1 MKQKNRQK
9 ERKGKRMIY
18 KIVTK
23 RTTYVTAEFY
33 EEAMEKYEE
42 DDYLTQDEETQSVTE
57 SNIEEALSM

>member
-1 MKQKNRQK
+1 LKQESRKK

-42 DDYLTQDEETQSVTE
+42 DDYLKQDEETLSVTE
-57 SNIEEALSM
+57 SNIEEAFSM